1 MNFLGPSILLISLSS
16 FAIVFLDMDSIHVFI
31 PTSYLNQPGVILL
44 RIVLQAIGEL
54 DWVVTIGQIHLV
66 HITAILHTKSI
77 FEQLSVLNNKR
88 NLPLKAIKQ
97 NNTSEVAVGRQSVY
111 NNTTLSDLQLYS
123 LANYFF
129 TVVNADIGF
138 TVVFILLPGF
148 AVDVAANYMILTMY
162 EEFPIYLYVF
172 ACLLGVVVP
181 TVIALELP
189 KAGKSYDAACELLHG
204 WKAKCRSRRSLRYK
218 RVMSFRPVGWTMGG
232 FFTFKNGT
240 VTIFFGALM
249 DFTINSILSI

>member
-1 MNFLGPSILLISLSS
+1 MSFLGPAILLISLSS

-31 PTSYLNQPGVILL
+31 PTSYLNHPGVILL

-88 NLPLKAIKQ
+88 SLPLKATKL
-97 NNTSEVAVGRQSVY
+97 NNNY

-138 TVVFILLPGF
+138 TVIFILLPGF
-148 AVDVAANYMILTMY
+148 AVDVAANYMILKMY

>member
-1 MNFLGPSILLISLSS
+1 MSFLGPAILLISLSS

-31 PTSYLNQPGVILL
+31 PTSYLNHPGVILL
-44 RIVLQAIGEL
+44 RIVLQTIGEL

-88 NLPLKAIKQ
+88 SLPLKAIKQ
-97 NNTSEVAVGRQSVY
+97 NNNY

-148 AVDVAANYMILTMY
+148 AVDVAANYMILKMF

-189 KAGKSYDAACELLHG
+189 KAGKSYDAACKLLHG